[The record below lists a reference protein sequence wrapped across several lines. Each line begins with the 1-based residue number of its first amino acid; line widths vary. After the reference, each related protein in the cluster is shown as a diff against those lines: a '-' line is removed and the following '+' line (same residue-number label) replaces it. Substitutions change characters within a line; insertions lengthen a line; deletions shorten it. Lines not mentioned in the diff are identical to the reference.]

1 MKIQNISRNNDIYV
15 YSDRSEE
22 SNYFLR
28 MEMTNER
35 KEKREK
41 WREEIEIMIKR
52 VLKKGEKQEKKIGEK
67 GWRR

>member
-1 MKIQNISRNNDIYV
+1 MKIQSISRNNDIYV